1 MMSRSPNE
9 TPPAK
14 INPLIEPPV
23 THLLTVAL
31 LTLVWCLFH
40 SLLITRA
47 VQGWLERG
55 WRGWHGFGR
64 IIYILGSALSFAL
77 LYWYFQSL
85 PARYIWTWPG
95 AWTIVRIAGS
105 LTGLLLMLL
114 GTRVYDQAYFF
125 GFRQA
130 SIYLRGE
137 GAAETVFRRHGI
149 LALIRHPYYSG
160 GILILA
166 FGSNYSD
173 VNLIWRSLL
182 IAYLIVGSELEERRL
197 ATELGERYRRYRQE
211 VPRFLPRL
219 PLDRARDSKG
229 ESGCDS
235 GRDRGRD
242 A

>member
-1 MMSRSPNE
+1 MIRPPTE

-14 INPLIEPPV
+14 ISPLIESPV
-23 THLLTVAL
+23 IRLLTVAL

-47 VQGWLERG
+47 VQGWLVRG

-64 IIYILGSALSFAL
+64 IIYILGSTLSFAL

-85 PARYIWTWPG
+85 PAHYIWIWPG
-95 AWTIVRIAGS
+95 AWTVVRVAGT

-130 SIYLRGE
+130 EIYLRGE
-137 GAAETVFRRHGI
+137 GAVETVFRRHGI

-182 IAYLIVGSELEERRL
+182 IAYLIVGSEVEERRL
-197 ATELGERYRRYRQE
+197 MIELGERYRRYRQE

-219 PLDRARDSKG
+219 PLDRTR
-229 ESGCDS
+229 DS